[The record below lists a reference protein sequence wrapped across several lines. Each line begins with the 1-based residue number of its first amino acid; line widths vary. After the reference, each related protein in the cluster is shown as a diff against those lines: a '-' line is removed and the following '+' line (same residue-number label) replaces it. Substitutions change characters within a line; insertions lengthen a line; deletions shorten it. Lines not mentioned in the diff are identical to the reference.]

1 MSKGAKKMNFSLR
14 KVFPMQ
20 TLRPV
25 QSPELTFEN
34 PTQCTPINPAL
45 GERRALGFAAQSVSF
60 KEGACLKEYCRAR
73 LKKTPNFNSN
83 SHVHT

>member
-25 QSPELTFEN
+25 QSPELTFEK

-45 GERRALGFAAQSVSF
+45 GERRAPGFAGQPVQLNLSASISQSEIEEDTQHQFQLTCAHS
-60 KEGACLKEYCRAR
+60 K
-73 LKKTPNFNSN
+73 
-83 SHVHT
+83 